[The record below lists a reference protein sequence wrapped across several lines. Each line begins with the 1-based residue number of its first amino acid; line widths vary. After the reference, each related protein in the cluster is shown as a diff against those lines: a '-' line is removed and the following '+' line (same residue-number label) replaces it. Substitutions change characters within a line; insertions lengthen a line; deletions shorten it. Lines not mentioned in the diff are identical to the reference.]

1 MRAIIVDDEYLMIHK
16 FTRLTAELD
25 DLELVEGFDNSE
37 DALEYVKQNSVEAAF
52 LDIEMPGING
62 IELAKRLREC
72 RKDILIVFI
81 TAYEDYISDA
91 NEVNSDYY
99 ILKPY
104 TKETLENVM
113 EKLRLLSARQKK
125 EIYIQTFGRFVVRNK
140 GVPVRLTGKA
150 KEILALVVTRRGKE
164 ISNEEIY
171 STIWEGRPY
180 SNASMSVYYNALRRL
195 KNALR
200 KAGIEGI
207 LVSTVRGQT
216 VDTELFD
223 CDYYLWKDKKL
234 ESGHLFEGEFM
245 SEYSWGEYILAT
257 ILREDR
263 ETVNR

>member
-1 MRAIIVDDEYLMIHK
+1 MRAIVVDDEYLMTHK
-16 FTRLTAELD
+16 FARLTADFD
-25 DLELVEGFDNSE
+25 DFEIVGEFDNSE
-37 DALEYVKQNSVEAAF
+37 EALEYVEENPVEAAF
-52 LDIEMPGING
+52 LDIEMPGLNG
-62 IELAKRLREC
+62 IELARRLRES
-72 RKDILIVFI
+72 REDILIVFI

-104 TKETLENVM
+104 TRETLENVM

-125 EIYIQTFGRFVVRNK
+125 DIYIQTFGRFVVRK
-140 GVPVRLTGKA
+140 GGIPVKLTGKA

-180 SNASMSVYYNALRRL
+180 SNACMSVYYNALRRL

>member
-1 MRAIIVDDEYLMIHK
+1 
-16 FTRLTAELD
+16 
-25 DLELVEGFDNSE
+25 
-37 DALEYVKQNSVEAAF
+37 
-52 LDIEMPGING
+52 
-62 IELAKRLREC
+62 
-72 RKDILIVFI
+72 
-81 TAYEDYISDA
+81 
-91 NEVNSDYY
+91 
-99 ILKPY
+99 
-104 TKETLENVM
+104 M

-180 SNASMSVYYNALRRL
+180 SNACMSVYYNALRRL

-234 ESGHLFEGEFM
+234 ESGDLFEGEFM

-257 ILREDR
+257 FLREDR